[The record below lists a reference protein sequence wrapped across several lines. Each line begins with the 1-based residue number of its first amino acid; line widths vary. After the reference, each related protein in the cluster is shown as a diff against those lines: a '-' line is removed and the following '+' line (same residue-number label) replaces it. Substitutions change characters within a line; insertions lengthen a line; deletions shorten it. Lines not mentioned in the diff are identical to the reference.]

1 MHHGSHGGGDAL
13 FLCCFAKNGVFCF
26 EFAFGSVIF
35 ALQKRYKPINFQTLW
50 LFSSRMA
57 NTASRNR
64 SDRAVSAQLRKCQV
78 VMERHATLW
87 LSRWCGFLV
96 MTPVVAMADVWSMVA
111 IVWVS
116 ECAVEHGG
124 ITAKRFSCP

>member
-1 MHHGSHGGGDAL
+1 MWCLGA
-13 FLCCFAKNGVFCF
+13 
-26 EFAFGSVIF
+26 
-35 ALQKRYKPINFQTLW
+35 YLW
-50 LFSSRMA
+50 HAIRG
-57 NTASRNR
+57 
-64 SDRAVSAQLRKCQV
+64 AVLIPAQLRKCR
-78 VMERHATLW
+78 VMDRHATLW